1 MVLVQDATALGWCA
15 AASGG
20 AGTGANLKASAARI
34 AARRAGGGVAIEWQ
48 LGNMPRIPKTWEEWG
63 APAYASARERH
74 DTRHWEEMRLERERK
89 AAEEVAARAAELS
102 GLRRA
107 RDDATRQA
115 AAAEAATASA
125 KASSAAHLVKMQV
138 AYDTRIAAIE
148 ARLSLM
154 QNLRHVVGLEMV
166 VVMRRPASSVWTPLA
181 ASRCSRAVT
190 TASAKG
196 VQMKLCALA
205 GVAARSAAAQLRSP
219 RKYSSSCKFQI
230 TSSGLCQVECSLRLT
245 CAQATTGRQR
255 SGMTCSTPRSLRLL
269 RFCHGL

>member
-1 MVLVQDATALGWCA
+1 
-15 AASGG
+15 
-20 AGTGANLKASAARI
+20 LKASAARI

-48 LGNMPRIPKTWEEWG
+48 LGNMPRIPKTWEESG

-125 KASSAAHLVKMQV
+125 KASSDAHLVKMQV

-148 ARLSLM
+148 AKA
-154 QNLRHVVGLEMV
+154 V
-166 VVMRRPASSVWTPLA
+166 ADAKLA
-181 ASRCSRAVT
+181 ACSGAGDGGGDAT
-190 TASAKG
+190 TCIVCLDAPRRVALQPCGHYSFCKG
-196 VQMKLCALA
+196 VC
-205 GVAARSAAAQLRSP
+205 R
-219 RKYSSSCKFQI
+219 
-230 TSSGLCQVECSLRLT
+230 
-245 CAQATTGRQR
+245 
-255 SGMTCSTPRSLRLL
+255 
-269 RFCHGL
+269 